1 MQIMTHCVEEAKA
14 QLRRQCLQRRTEMR
28 AEAVTRVSAAIASRV
43 AALDIWPRSG
53 SVHSYVDSMAGEVQT
68 EGLIRIALAQ
78 GSQVVVPVVPP
89 GRRRWLLHALITSLE
104 EDLTVGPFGL
114 RQPAVQQ
121 ARFDQFAS
129 LDLIIVP
136 GLAFSSTGDR
146 LGLGGGYYDRFLAQ
160 VAATKIGIVNEQLLI
175 DKIPH
180 TDHDITMDFVVT
192 EAAVYDCRKERAGQ

>member
-14 QLRRQCLQRRTEMR
+14 QLRRQCLQRRTEMW

-89 GRRRWLLHALITSLE
+89 GRRRRLLHALITSLE
-104 EDLTVGPFGL
+104 EDLTAWL
-114 RQPAVQQ
+114 AVT
-121 ARFDQFAS
+121 AREAKADELTVEQ
-129 LDLIIVP
+129 
-136 GLAFSSTGDR
+136 
-146 LGLGGGYYDRFLAQ
+146 LAQ
-160 VAATKIGIVNEQLLI
+160 TGWTEHFSDVRRQGPLLLLRS
-175 DKIPH
+175 
-180 TDHDITMDFVVT
+180 
-192 EAAVYDCRKERAGQ
+192 AL